1 MEKAFPAEL
10 LLGSRIALRKYEGNL
25 APTLFAA
32 VDADR
37 ARLRTYLPWVDL
49 IQQVSDE
56 EGYVRRTAL
65 EWMEGRAFD
74 YGIFALEGGAY
85 LGNIGAHTISWEDD
99 RCEIGYWIT
108 GPAEGKGFVAEAVQ
122 LLEAELFRIGFH
134 RLEIRCN
141 VLNERSAAVPKR
153 CGYHLDGVLREDV
166 MEHGHRRNTMVW
178 GKVRAP

>member
-1 MEKAFPAEL
+1 MNKTFPSEL
-10 LLGSRIALRKYEGNL
+10 LPGTRIKLQKYELDL
-25 APTLFAA
+25 APVLFAA
-32 VDADR
+32 VNADR

-49 IQQVSDE
+49 IQKESDE
-56 EGYVRRTAL
+56 ENYVRRTAVD
-65 EWMEGRAFD
+65 WMEGRAFD
-74 YGIFALEGGAY
+74 YGIFARESGAY

-108 GPAEGKGFVAEAVQ
+108 SAGEGKGFVSEAVQ

-134 RLEIRCN
+134 RIEIRCN
-141 VLNERSAAVPKR
+141 VLNERSASVPKR

-178 GKVRAP
+178 GKVRA